1 MKMTTEMLKLNK
13 LLGEKEQDI
22 IHDKNVQYVR
32 DRKEQN
38 PCLFFFFFIWLF
50 VHWKNI
56 KCDYHLLKKLGTTPN
71 PCNPLAFC
79 ITET

>member
-38 PCLFFFFFIWLF
+38 PCLFFFFF
-50 VHWKNI
+50 H
-56 KCDYHLLKKLGTTPN
+56 
-71 PCNPLAFC
+71 LAFC
-79 ITET
+79 PLEKYKL

>member
-1 MKMTTEMLKLNK
+1 MKMNTEMLKLNK
-13 LLGEKEQDI
+13 LLGEKEQNI

-32 DRKEQN
+32 DGKQQN
-38 PCLFFFFFIWLF
+38 SCLFFIWLF

-56 KCDYHLLKKLGTTPN
+56 NCDYHLLQKLGTTLN

-79 ITET
+79 ISET